1 MGQKIYVITN
11 PAWPDY
17 VKAAHGLP
25 SSDPA
30 TGPACA
36 PARRG
41 LALHR
46 RLVVGIEVLQHL
58 LKVELVS
65 QMAADRAETV
75 VRVALLERRNW
86 VLPWC

>member
-46 RLVVGIEVLQHL
+46 RLVVGIEVLQNFRE
-58 LKVELVS
+58 VELVDPV
-65 QMAADRAETV
+65 ADRTAAMV
-75 VRVALLERRNW
+75 LVAL
-86 VLPWC
+86 PQA